1 MADQKSRVKFAVLAL
16 MLLLVPILAGCQQVR
31 INVAMGITEDDRVSG
46 TIVAATE
53 PQNPE
58 DKGPQ
63 LKVPDSLSSK
73 IRVQEYKADNLVGTQ
88 AYFSD
93 MSFGDLQTLSQMT
106 DQSMGAF
113 QLQLQRAG
121 DMVTLT
127 GKVDLS
133 KAPSEGTDVQFKVA
147 FPARIA
153 STNGIRE
160 NDKVVLWKLPAGEV
174 TTLRA
179 EVRYADPNTR
189 SFAGWAGIV
198 GGVCLG
204 VAAIVA
210 ALAFVSRNPRPAYAL
225 AAKKAAAEKRA
236 AAKKAAA
243 DKAAADKAERAKEKA
258 AEQEAA
264 EKRAAAATD
273 SADKESESSST

>member
-1 MADQKSRVKFAVLAL
+1 MADQKSRVKFAALAL
-16 MLLLVPILAGCQQVR
+16 LLLLVPILAGCQQVR
-31 INVAMGITEDDRVSG
+31 VNVAMGVTDDDRVSG
-46 TIVAATE
+46 TIVAATD
-53 PQNPE
+53 PQNPD

-63 LKVPDSLSSK
+63 LTVPDSLSNK
-73 IRVQEYKADNLVGTQ
+73 VKVQEYRADNLVGTQ

-93 MSFGDLQTLSQMT
+93 LSFGDLQTLGQLT
-106 DQSMGAF
+106 DQTMGAF
-113 QLQLQRAG
+113 QLQLKRAG
-121 DMVTLT
+121 DLVSLT

-133 KAPSEGTDVQFKVA
+133 KAPADGTDVQFKVA

-160 NDKVVLWKLPAGEV
+160 NDKVVLWKLPPGEV

-210 ALAFVSRNPRPAYAL
+210 ALAYVSRNPRPRYVL
-225 AAKKAAAEKRA
+225 EAKKAAAAQRA
-236 AAKKAAA
+236 AAKKEKDALAAAAVKEAEAKKAAAAKEAA
-243 DKAAADKAERAKEKA
+243 DKEAEPSN
-258 AEQEAA
+258 
-264 EKRAAAATD
+264 T
-273 SADKESESSST
+273 